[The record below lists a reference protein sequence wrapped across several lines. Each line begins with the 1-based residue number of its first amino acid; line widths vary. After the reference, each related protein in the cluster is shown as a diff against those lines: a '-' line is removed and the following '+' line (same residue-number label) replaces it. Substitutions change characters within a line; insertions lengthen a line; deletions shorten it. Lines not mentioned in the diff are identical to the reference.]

1 LIHPTGCAINRA
13 LAAQRQLNSFDD
25 AQRRC
30 ASEAQRRRYGRHTS
44 LTCIY
49 HYGFRFLGSYFGILI
64 LADTVSV
71 LPLCDME
78 KNIMLVLLG
87 YFLIAAT
94 VSVTASAI
102 VGLVLTNL
110 LVGRFTKANRPIK
123 ISGASEINEELELAK
138 IA

>member
-1 LIHPTGCAINRA
+1 
-13 LAAQRQLNSFDD
+13 
-25 AQRRC
+25 
-30 ASEAQRRRYGRHTS
+30 
-44 LTCIY
+44 
-49 HYGFRFLGSYFGILI
+49 LGSYFGILI

-123 ISGASEINEELELAK
+123 VSCASE
-138 IA
+138 